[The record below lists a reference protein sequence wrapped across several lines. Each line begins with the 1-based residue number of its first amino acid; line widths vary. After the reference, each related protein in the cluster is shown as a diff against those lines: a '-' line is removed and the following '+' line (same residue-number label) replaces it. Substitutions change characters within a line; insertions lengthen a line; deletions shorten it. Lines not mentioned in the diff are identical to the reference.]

1 MNTTYMYPENLK
13 AKTDL
18 WLWSLRDFAIIAVAL
33 LLSIL
38 ALVELGLLF
47 PAAFTLCFGFLTIR
61 MGDLVAYVILSEHAH
76 ITLHTK
82 TETEVSEDE

>member
-61 MGDLVAYVILSEHAH
+61 MGDSTIMDYLTNAVMYFIAAQQYFEWR
-76 ITLHTK
+76 
-82 TETEVSEDE
+82 

>member
-47 PAAFTLCFGFLTIR
+47 PAAFTLCFGFLTIH
-61 MGDLVAYVILSEHAH
+61 MGDSTIMDYLTNAVMFF
-76 ITLHTK
+76 ITAQQYF
-82 TETEVSEDE
+82 EWR

>member
-61 MGDLVAYVILSEHAH
+61 MGDSTIMDYLTNAVMFL
-76 ITLHTK
+76 ITAQQSF
-82 TETEVSEDE
+82 EWR

>member
-61 MGDLVAYVILSEHAH
+61 MGDSTIMDYLTNAVVFF
-76 ITLHTK
+76 ITAQQYF
-82 TETEVSEDE
+82 EWR